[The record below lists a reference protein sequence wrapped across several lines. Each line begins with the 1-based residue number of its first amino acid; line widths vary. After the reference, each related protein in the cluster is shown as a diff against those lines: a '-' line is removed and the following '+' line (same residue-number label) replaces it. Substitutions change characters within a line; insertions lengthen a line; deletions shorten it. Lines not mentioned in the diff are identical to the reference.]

1 VGETRVEL
9 LHLLEDLR
17 DAYPGSLEETIVS
30 EIVANS
36 LDSRAAMVVLTADPG
51 GRTLCVVDD
60 GSGMTR
66 GELRRYHDLAASGKT
81 RGSGIGFAG
90 VGIKLGL
97 LACEEVL
104 TETRRGKAHVAT
116 TWRLASRH
124 RAPWSWLPPPGLVP
138 ERGTA
143 VRLTLANGLSPLLD
157 PAFLRTVL
165 QTHFA
170 PLLDAAFQAI
180 LAAHYPRGVRFVV
193 QGVPLEA
200 PPWSG
205 ERVSVAVRLAR
216 RRNPS
221 GIGFL
226 ERHAQPLPEGRRGLA
241 VSTLGKVIKRG
252 WDWVGRSPAHLE
264 RVGGLVEIPALAAS
278 LTLSKGDFLRTG
290 PRGAAFLAHRKAV
303 QEAVAAQLATWGEA
317 RDAQDARRPRTGRIE
332 RALQTVLAD
341 LAEEFP
347 LLTALVDWRRG
358 GQRRLLIAGSGAGAA
373 AAGRVVV
380 PVAAVAEGEVVP
392 PPPSIASPERELAAP
407 RPAPASALPPPTA
420 GPKRPVHSGLTIR
433 FGDRPD
439 DAELGRLED
448 STVWVNEAHPAFRRA
463 AALRSEDYHV
473 ALTVA
478 LTLAPLTVEPA
489 GERRFVTA
497 FLARW
502 GEAAERR
509 RPPARRA
516 SAR

>member
-1 VGETRVEL
+1 MGETRVDL

-17 DAYPGSLEETIVS
+17 DAYPGSIEETIVS

-36 LDSRAAMVVLTADPG
+36 LDSRAATVVFTADPG
-51 GRTLCVVDD
+51 ARTLRVVDD

-66 GELRRYHDLAASGKT
+66 SELRRYHDLAASGKT
-81 RGSGIGFAG
+81 RGKGIGFAG

-104 TETRRGKAHVAT
+104 TETRRGKAHAAT
-116 TWRLASRH
+116 TWRLTSRH
-124 RAPWSWLPPPGLVP
+124 RAPWSWLAPPGLVP
-138 ERGTA
+138 ERGTG

-165 QTHFA
+165 QSHFA
-170 PLLDAAFQAI
+170 PLLDPAFQAI
-180 LAAHYPRGVRFVV
+180 LLAHYPRGVRFVV

-200 PPWSG
+200 PPSLG
-205 ERVSVAVRLAR
+205 ERASVAIRLPR

-226 ERHAQPLPEGRRGLA
+226 ERDTRPLPDERRGLA

-252 WDWVGRSPAHLE
+252 WDWVGLSPAHLE
-264 RVGGLVEIPALAAS
+264 RVGGLVEVPALAAS

-290 PRGAAFLAHRKAV
+290 PRGAPFLAHRKAV
-303 QEAVAAQLATWGEA
+303 QEAVAAQLAAWGEA

-358 GQRRLLIAGSGAGAA
+358 GQRRLLLAGRSAGATA
-373 AAGRVVV
+373 AASVVV
-380 PVAAVAEGEVVP
+380 PVAGGAEDEVVP
-392 PPPSIASPERELAAP
+392 APPSVAPHEAEPEASPPAA
-407 RPAPASALPPPTA
+407 ASALPPATTGTRRA
-420 GPKRPVHSGLTIR
+420 AHSGLTIR
-433 FGDRPD
+433 FGHRPE

-463 AALRSEDYHV
+463 VALRAEDYHV
-473 ALTVA
+473 AITVA
-478 LTLAPLTVEPA
+478 LTLAPLTVEPGA
-489 GERRFVTA
+489 ERRFVTA

-502 GEAAERR
+502 GDAAERR
-509 RPPARRA
+509 RARSRRA
-516 SAR
+516 R

>member
-1 VGETRVEL
+1 VGETRVDL

-17 DAYPGSLEETIVS
+17 DAYPGSLEETIAS

-36 LDSRAAMVVLTADPG
+36 LDSRAATVVFTADPG

-66 GELRRYHDLAASGKT
+66 SELRRYHDLAASGKT
-81 RGSGIGFAG
+81 RGRGIGFAG

-97 LACEEVL
+97 LASDEVL
-104 TETRRGKAHVAT
+104 TETRCGKAHVAT

-143 VRLTLANGLSPLLD
+143 VRLTPANGLSPLLD
-157 PAFLRTVL
+157 PSFVRTVL
-165 QTHFA
+165 RTHFA
-170 PLLDAAFQAI
+170 PLLDPAFQPI
-180 LAAHYPRGVRFVV
+180 LAAQYPHGVRFVV

-200 PPWSG
+200 EPLSG
-205 ERVSVAVRLAR
+205 ERASIAVRLAR

-226 ERHAQPLPEGRRGLA
+226 ERDAEPLPEERRGLT

-252 WDWVGRSPAHLE
+252 WDWVGLSPAHPE
-264 RVGGLVEIPALAAS
+264 RIGGLVEIPALAAS

-290 PRGAAFLAHRKAV
+290 PRGASFLAHRKAV
-303 QEAVAAQLATWGEA
+303 QEAVSAQLAVWGEA

-347 LLTALVDWRRG
+347 LLAALVDWRRG
-358 GQRRLLIAGSGAGAA
+358 GQGRLGLAGRGPGAAVAGSVA
-373 AAGRVVV
+373 V
-380 PVAAVAEGEVVP
+380 PVAAVLEHDVAP
-392 PPPSIASPERELAAP
+392 SPPSGAPPEPELAAS
-407 RPAPASALPPPTA
+407 PAVAPSALPSSTG
-420 GPKRPVHSGLTIR
+420 GPRRPVHSGLTI
-433 FGDRPD
+433 GYGHRPD
-439 DAELGRLED
+439 DVELGRLED

-478 LTLAPLTVEPA
+478 LTLAPLTVEPGA
-489 GERRFVTA
+489 ERRFVTA

-509 RPPARRA
+509 RPRARRA
-516 SAR
+516 R

>member
-1 VGETRVEL
+1 MGETRVDL

-17 DAYPGSLEETIVS
+17 DAYPGCLEETIVS

-36 LDSRAAMVVLTADPG
+36 LDSRAATVAFMVDPG

-81 RGSGIGFAG
+81 RGKGIGFAG

-97 LACEEVL
+97 LACDDVL
-104 TETRRGKAHVAT
+104 TETRHTKSHVAS

-143 VRLTLANGLSPLLD
+143 VRLTIANGLSPLLD
-157 PAFLRTVL
+157 PTFLRTVIR
-165 QTHFA
+165 THFA
-170 PLLDAAFQAI
+170 PLLDPTFEAI
-180 LAAHYPRGVRFVV
+180 LAPHYPRGVHFVI
-193 QGVPLEA
+193 QGLPLETQL
-200 PPWSG
+200 PSG
-205 ERVSVAVRLAR
+205 ERISVAMRLAR
-216 RRNPS
+216 QRKPS

-226 ERHAQPLPEGRRGLA
+226 ERDAQPLPDERRGLA

-252 WDWVGRSPAHLE
+252 WDWVGLSPAHPE
-264 RVGGLVEIPALAAS
+264 RVAGSVEIPALAAS
-278 LTLSKGDFLRTG
+278 LTLNKGDFLRTG
-290 PRGAAFLAHRKAV
+290 PRGAPFLAYRKAV
-303 QEAVAAQLATWGEA
+303 QEAVSAQFAAWGEA
-317 RDAQDARRPRTGRIE
+317 RDPQDARRPRTGRIE

-347 LLTALVDWRRG
+347 LLSALVDWRRG
-358 GQRRLLIAGSGAGAA
+358 GQRRLALPGRGASAGAAKVVVPIGAGAEHQA
-373 AAGRVVV
+373 APTPARTAA
-380 PVAAVAEGEVVP
+380 PESQPAPSPPAAVSAVP
-392 PPPSIASPERELAAP
+392 RA
-407 RPAPASALPPPTA
+407 TA
-420 GPKRPVHSGLTIR
+420 GARRRVHSGLTIR

-439 DAELGRLED
+439 DPELGRLED
-448 STVWVNEAHPAFRRA
+448 STVWVNEAHPAFHRA
-463 AALRSEDYHV
+463 AALRSEEYHV

-478 LTLAPLTVEPA
+478 LALAPLTVEPA
-489 GERRFVTA
+489 AERHFVTA

-502 GEAAERR
+502 GDAAE
-509 RPPARRA
+509 ARRA
-516 SAR
+516 RPRGSR

>member
-1 VGETRVEL
+1 MGETRVDL

-36 LDSRAAMVVLTADPG
+36 LDSHAATVVFTTDPG
-51 GRTLCVVDD
+51 ERTLRVVDD

-66 GELRRYHDLAASGKT
+66 SELRRYHDLAASGKT
-81 RGSGIGFAG
+81 RGRGIGFAG

-97 LACEEVL
+97 LACDEVL

-124 RAPWSWLPPPGLVP
+124 RAPWSWLPPLGLVA

-143 VRLTLANGLSPLLD
+143 VRLTLSNGLSPLLD
-157 PAFLRTVL
+157 PTFLRTVL
-165 QTHFA
+165 RTHFA
-170 PLLDAAFQAI
+170 PLLDAAFRPI
-180 LAAHYPRGVRFVV
+180 LAAPYPRGVSFVV

-200 PPWSG
+200 EPSSG
-205 ERVSVAVRLAR
+205 ERASVAVRLAR

-226 ERHAQPLPEGRRGLA
+226 ERNAEPLPEQRRGLA
-241 VSTLGKVIKRG
+241 VSTFGKVIKRG
-252 WDWVGRSPAHLE
+252 WDWVGLSPAHPE
-264 RVGGLVEIPALAAS
+264 RIGGLVEIPAVAAS
-278 LTLSKGDFLRTG
+278 LSLNKGDFLRTG
-290 PRGAAFLAHRKAV
+290 PRGASFLAHRKAV
-303 QEAVAAQLATWGEA
+303 QEAVSAQFAAWGEA
-317 RDAQDARRPRTGRIE
+317 RDAREARRPRTGRIE
-332 RALQTVLAD
+332 RALRTVLAD
-341 LAEEFP
+341 LAQEFP

-358 GQRRLLIAGSGAGAA
+358 GQGRLRLAGHVAGAAIAGS
-373 AAGRVVV
+373 VVV
-380 PVAAVAEGEVVP
+380 PVAAVFEHEVASS
-392 PPPSIASPERELAAP
+392 PPSIAPPEPALTVSPPAAP
-407 RPAPASALPPPTA
+407 SPLPPATA
-420 GPKRPVHSGLTIR
+420 GPRRPVHSGLTI
-433 FGDRPD
+433 GYGHRPD
-439 DAELGRLED
+439 DLELGRLED

-478 LTLAPLTVEPA
+478 LTLAPLTVEPGA
-489 GERRFVTA
+489 ERRFVTA

-509 RPPARRA
+509 RSRSRQAR
-516 SAR
+516 

>member
-1 VGETRVEL
+1 MGETRVDL

-17 DAYPGSLEETIVS
+17 DAYPGSLEETIIS

-36 LDSRAAMVVLTADPG
+36 LDSRAATVAFTADAA

-66 GELRRYHDLAASGKT
+66 SELRRYHDLAASGKT
-81 RGSGIGFAG
+81 RGKGIGFAG
-90 VGIKLGL
+90 VGIKLAL
-97 LACEEVL
+97 LACDAVL
-104 TETRRGKAHVAT
+104 TETRRGKAHVGT

-124 RAPWSWLPPPGLVP
+124 RAPWSWLPPPGLVA

-157 PAFLRTVL
+157 PVFLRTVL
-165 QTHFA
+165 QSHFA
-170 PLLDAAFQAI
+170 PLLDPAFQAI

-193 QGVPLEA
+193 QGAPLDVR
-200 PPWSG
+200 PWLG
-205 ERVSVAVRLAR
+205 ERATVAIRLPR

-221 GIGFL
+221 AIGFL
-226 ERHAQPLPEGRRGLA
+226 ERDAQPLPEERRGLA

-252 WDWVGRSPAHLE
+252 WDWVGLSPAHLE

-290 PRGAAFLAHRKAV
+290 PRGASFLAHRKAV
-303 QEAVAAQLATWGEA
+303 QEAVSAQFAAWGEA
-317 RDAQDARRPRTGRIE
+317 RDAQNARRPRAGRIE

-341 LAEEFP
+341 MAEEFP

-358 GQRRLLIAGSGAGAA
+358 GQRRLQLAGRRGVGAA
-373 AAGRVVV
+373 VAEGIVV
-380 PVAAVAEGEVVP
+380 PVAAVADREVVP
-392 PPPSIASPERELAAP
+392 SPPSVAPPEAEP
-407 RPAPASALPPPTA
+407 TTPAPAAAAATA
-420 GPKRPVHSGLTIR
+420 GPRRPVHSGLAIR
-433 FGDRPD
+433 FGYRPD
-439 DAELGRLED
+439 DTELGRLED

-463 AALRSEDYHV
+463 AALRAEDYHV

-489 GERRFVTA
+489 AERRFVTA

-502 GEAAERR
+502 GEAAQRR
-509 RPPARRA
+509 RARSR
-516 SAR
+516 

>member
-1 VGETRVEL
+1 VGETRVDL

-17 DAYPGSLEETIVS
+17 DAYPGSLEETIVI

-36 LDSRAAMVVLTADPG
+36 LDSRAAAVVFTADPG

-66 GELRRYHDLAASGKT
+66 SELRRYHDLATSGKT
-81 RGSGIGFAG
+81 RGRGIGFAG

-97 LACEEVL
+97 LACEAVL

-157 PAFLRTVL
+157 PPFLRTVL
-165 QTHFA
+165 RTHFA
-170 PLLDAAFQAI
+170 PLFDPAFQTI

-200 PPWSG
+200 QPVSG
-205 ERVSVAVRLAR
+205 ERASVAVRLAR
-216 RRNPS
+216 RRKPS

-226 ERHAQPLPEGRRGLA
+226 ERDAQPLPDERRGLA

-252 WDWVGRSPAHLE
+252 WDWVGLSPAHLE

-290 PRGAAFLAHRKAV
+290 PRGAPFLAYRKAV
-303 QEAVAAQLATWGEA
+303 QEAVSAQLAAWGEA
-317 RDAQDARRPRTGRIE
+317 RDAHDARRPRTGRIE

-358 GQRRLLIAGSGAGAA
+358 GQRRLVLSGRGAA
-373 AAGRVVV
+373 AAAAGGVVV
-380 PVAAVAEGEVVP
+380 PVAAVAEHEVAP
-392 PPPSIASPERELAAP
+392 SPPSIVPPEPELAASP
-407 RPAPASALPPPTA
+407 PAAAPALPPATA
-420 GPKRPVHSGLTIR
+420 GPRRPVHSGLTIR
-433 FGDRPD
+433 FGHRPD

-489 GERRFVTA
+489 AERRFVTA

-502 GEAAERR
+502 GDAAERR
-509 RPPARRA
+509 RPRSRRA
-516 SAR
+516 R

>member
-1 VGETRVEL
+1 MGETRVDL

-36 LDSRAAMVVLTADPG
+36 LDSRAATVVFTADPG
-51 GRTLCVVDD
+51 GRTLCVADD

-66 GELRRYHDLAASGKT
+66 GELRRYHDLAASGKS
-81 RGSGIGFAG
+81 RGKGIGFAG

-124 RAPWSWLPPPGLVP
+124 RAPWSWLPPPGLVL

-157 PAFLRTVL
+157 PSFLRTVL
-165 QTHFA
+165 RTHFA
-170 PLLDAAFQAI
+170 PLLDPSFQGI
-180 LAAHYPRGVRFVV
+180 LAPHYPRGVRFVV
-193 QGVPLEA
+193 QGLPLEA
-200 PPWSG
+200 EPASG
-205 ERVSVAVRLAR
+205 ERASVGVRLAR
-216 RRNPS
+216 QRKPS
-221 GIGFL
+221 GMGFL
-226 ERHAQPLPEGRRGLA
+226 ERDGQPLPDERRGLA
-241 VSTLGKVIKRG
+241 VSTLGKLIKRG
-252 WDWVGRSPAHLE
+252 WDWVGLSPAHLE

-278 LTLSKGDFLRTG
+278 LTLTKGDFLRTG
-290 PRGAAFLAHRKAV
+290 PRGAPFLAYRKAV
-303 QEAVAAQLATWGEA
+303 QEAVAAQLAAWGEA
-317 RDAQDARRPRTGRIE
+317 RDRQGARRPRTRRIE

-358 GQRRLLIAGSGAGAA
+358 GQRRLPLAGRGSGAADII
-373 AAGRVVV
+373 VV
-380 PVAAVAEGEVVP
+380 PVAAVAEHEVVP
-392 PPPSIASPERELAAP
+392 SPPSTAPAEPELAESPPAGTSGLPAATVGP
-407 RPAPASALPPPTA
+407 R
-420 GPKRPVHSGLTIR
+420 RPIHSGLTIR
-433 FGDRPD
+433 FGHRPD
-439 DAELGRLED
+439 DPELGRLED

-463 AALRSEDYHV
+463 VALRSEDYHV

-478 LTLAPLTVEPA
+478 LALAPLTVEPA
-489 GERRFVTA
+489 AERRFVTA

-502 GEAAERR
+502 GDGAERSHSRSR
-509 RPPARRA
+509 RVR
-516 SAR
+516 

>member
-1 VGETRVEL
+1 VGETRVDL

-36 LDSRAAMVVLTADPG
+36 LDSRAATVAFTADPG

-66 GELRRYHDLAASGKT
+66 SELRRYHDLAASGKT
-81 RGSGIGFAG
+81 RGRGIGFAG

-97 LACEEVL
+97 LACEAVL

-124 RAPWSWLPPPGLVP
+124 RAPWSWLAPPGLVP

-157 PAFLRTVL
+157 PTFLRTVL
-165 QTHFA
+165 RTHFA
-170 PLLDAAFQAI
+170 PVLDPAFQAI

-193 QGVPLEA
+193 QGVLLEA
-200 PPWSG
+200 QPLSG
-205 ERVSVAVRLAR
+205 ERASLAVRLAR
-216 RRNPS
+216 RRKPS

-226 ERHAQPLPEGRRGLA
+226 ERHAQPLPDERRGLA

-252 WDWVGRSPAHLE
+252 WDWVGLSPAHLE

-290 PRGAAFLAHRKAV
+290 PRGALFLAHRKAV
-303 QEAVAAQLATWGEA
+303 QEAVSAQLAEWGEA
-317 RDAQDARRPRTGRIE
+317 RDTQDARRPRTGRIE

-358 GQRRLLIAGSGAGAA
+358 GQRRLLLAGRGAGAT
-373 AAGRVVV
+373 AAGSVVV
-380 PVAAVAEGEVVP
+380 PVAAVAEHEVVP
-392 PPPSIASPERELAAP
+392 SPPSTPPEPELTASPPAA
-407 RPAPASALPPPTA
+407 ASALPPATA
-420 GPKRPVHSGLTIR
+420 GPRRPAHSGLTIR
-433 FGDRPD
+433 FGHRPD

-463 AALRSEDYHV
+463 AALHSEDYHV

-478 LTLAPLTVEPA
+478 LTLAPLTVEPTA
-489 GERRFVTA
+489 ERRFVTV

-502 GEAAERR
+502 GDAAERR
-509 RPPARRA
+509 LPRSRRA
-516 SAR
+516 R

>member
-1 VGETRVEL
+1 MGETRVDL

-36 LDSRAAMVVLTADPG
+36 LDSHAATVVFTADSG

-66 GELRRYHDLAASGKT
+66 SELRRYHDLAASGKT

-124 RAPWSWLPPPGLVP
+124 RAPWSWLPPLGLVP

-143 VRLTLANGLSPLLD
+143 VRLMLTNGMSQLLD
-157 PAFLRTVL
+157 PPFLRTVL
-165 QTHFA
+165 RTHFA
-170 PLLDAAFQAI
+170 PLLDPAFQPI
-180 LAAHYPRGVRFVV
+180 LAAQYPRGVRFVV
-193 QGVPLEA
+193 QGVLLEA
-200 PPWSG
+200 EPLSG
-205 ERVSVAVRLAR
+205 ERASVAVHLAR
-216 RRNPS
+216 RRKPS

-226 ERHAQPLPEGRRGLA
+226 ERDAEPLPEERRGLA

-252 WDWVGRSPAHLE
+252 WDWVGLSPAHPE
-264 RVGGLVEIPALAAS
+264 RVGGLVEIPAVAAS

-290 PRGAAFLAHRKAV
+290 PRGASFLAHRKAV
-303 QEAVAAQLATWGEA
+303 QEAVSAQLSVWGEA

-358 GQRRLLIAGSGAGAA
+358 GQGRLRLAGRGPGGAVAGSVA
-373 AAGRVVV
+373 V
-380 PVAAVAEGEVVP
+380 PVAAALVQEVAP
-392 PPPSIASPERELAAP
+392 LPPSIAPPEPELTASPAAAP
-407 RPAPASALPPPTA
+407 SALPVSTA
-420 GPKRPVHSGLTIR
+420 GPRRPVHSGLTIR
-433 FGDRPD
+433 YGHRPD
-439 DAELGRLED
+439 DIELGRLED

-478 LTLAPLTVEPA
+478 LALAPLTVEA
-489 GERRFVTA
+489 GSERRFVTA

-509 RPPARRA
+509 RPRARPPR
-516 SAR
+516 

>member
-1 VGETRVEL
+1 VGETRVDL

-17 DAYPGSLEETIVS
+17 DAYPGSLEETIAS

-36 LDSRAAMVVLTADPG
+36 LDSRASTVVFTADPG

-66 GELRRYHDLAASGKT
+66 SEPRRYHDLAASGKT
-81 RGSGIGFAG
+81 RGKGIGFAG

-97 LACEEVL
+97 LACDEVL
-104 TETRRGKAHVAT
+104 TETRCGKAHVAT

-138 ERGTA
+138 ERGTG

-170 PLLDAAFQAI
+170 PVLDPAFQAI
-180 LAAHYPRGVRFVV
+180 LAAHYPCGVRFVV

-205 ERVSVAVRLAR
+205 ERASIAIRLAR

-226 ERHAQPLPEGRRGLA
+226 ERDAQPLPEERRGLA

-252 WDWVGRSPAHLE
+252 WDWMGLSPAHPE
-264 RVGGLVEIPALAAS
+264 RIGGLLEIPALAAS

-290 PRGAAFLAHRKAV
+290 PRGASFLAHRKAV
-303 QEAVAAQLATWGEA
+303 QETVSAQLAAWGEA
-317 RDAQDARRPRTGRIE
+317 RDGQNARRPRAGRIE

-347 LLTALVDWRRG
+347 LLAALVDWRRG
-358 GQRRLLIAGSGAGAA
+358 GQRRLQLAGRGAGAA
-373 AAGRVVV
+373 VAGSVVV
-380 PVAAVAEGEVVP
+380 PVAAVAEHEAGP
-392 PPPSIASPERELAAP
+392 SPPSSAPPEPGLAPSPPAA
-407 RPAPASALPPPTA
+407 ALPPATA
-420 GPKRPVHSGLTIR
+420 GPRRPVHSGLTIR
-433 FGDRPD
+433 FGHRPD

-478 LTLAPLTVEPA
+478 LTLAPLTVEPGA
-489 GERRFVTA
+489 ERRFVTA

-502 GEAAERR
+502 GDAAERR
-509 RPPARRA
+509 RPRSRRA
-516 SAR
+516 R

>member
-1 VGETRVEL
+1 
-9 LHLLEDLR
+9 
-17 DAYPGSLEETIVS
+17 
-30 EIVANS
+30 
-36 LDSRAAMVVLTADPG
+36 
-51 GRTLCVVDD
+51 
-60 GSGMTR
+60 MTR
-66 GELRRYHDLAASGKT
+66 GELRRYHDLATSGKI
-81 RGSGIGFAG
+81 RGRGIGFAG

-97 LACEEVL
+97 LACEAVL

-157 PAFLRTVL
+157 PPFLRTVL

-170 PLLDAAFQAI
+170 PLLDPAFQTI

-200 PPWSG
+200 QPVSG
-205 ERVSVAVRLAR
+205 ERASVAVRLAR

-226 ERHAQPLPEGRRGLA
+226 ERDAQPLPDERRGLA

-252 WDWVGRSPAHLE
+252 WDWVGLSPAHHE
-264 RVGGLVEIPALAAS
+264 HVSGLVEIPALAAS

-290 PRGAAFLAHRKAV
+290 PRGASFLAYRKAV
-303 QEAVAAQLATWGEA
+303 QEAVSAQLAAWGEA
-317 RDAQDARRPRTGRIE
+317 RDAHDARRPRTGRIE

-358 GQRRLLIAGSGAGAA
+358 GQRRLPLAGRGAGAA

-380 PVAAVAEGEVVP
+380 PVTAVAEHEVVP
-392 PPPSIASPERELAAP
+392 SPPSIAPPEPELA
-407 RPAPASALPPPTA
+407 ASALPPASA
-420 GPKRPVHSGLTIR
+420 GPRRPVHSGLTIR
-433 FGDRPD
+433 FGHRPD

-478 LTLAPLTVEPA
+478 LTLAPLTVEPVA
-489 GERRFVTA
+489 ERRFVTA
-497 FLARW
+497 FLACW
-502 GEAAERR
+502 GDAAERR
-509 RPPARRA
+509 RPR
-516 SAR
+516 